1 MSILNAIREKSIEAR
16 KAKDSLASSL
26 LVTLLSEVSIVG
38 KNAGRETTDAEA
50 IAVVKKFISNNR
62 ETMNIVLHTDE
73 ARANLLAREISIL
86 EQFLPKQLTTD
97 ELDVEARK
105 IVIELN
111 VSTPRDMGTVM
122 KVLKER
128 FEGTYD
134 AKVASDI
141 VKKLLA

>member
-16 KAKDSLASSL
+16 KLGDRLASSL
-26 LVTLLSEVSIVG
+26 LVTLLSEVSMVG

-50 IAVVKKFISNNR
+50 VAVVKKFINNNR
-62 ETMNIVLHTDE
+62 ETLGIVLHLDQT
-73 ARANLLAREISIL
+73 RADLIANEIAIL
-86 EQFLPKQLTTD
+86 EQFLPKQLTAD
-97 ELDVEARK
+97 ELEVEARK

-128 FEGTYD
+128 FDGTYD
-134 AKVASDI
+134 AKSASDI

>member
-1 MSILNAIREKSIEAR
+1 MSILSAIREKSIEAR

-50 IAVVKKFISNNR
+50 IAVVKKFISNSR
-62 ETMNIVLHTDE
+62 ETLGIVLHLDE
-73 ARANLLAREISIL
+73 ARSNLIAHEIAIL
-86 EQFLPKQLTTD
+86 EQFLPKQLSVD
-97 ELDVEARK
+97 ELDVEVRK
-105 IVIELN
+105 IVVELN

-134 AKVASDI
+134 AKSASDI

>member
-50 IAVVKKFISNNR
+50 VAVVKKFINNNR
-62 ETMNIVLHTDE
+62 ETLGIVPNLDE
-73 ARANLLAREISIL
+73 ARANLIAQEIAIL

-97 ELDVEARK
+97 ELDIEARK

-128 FEGTYD
+128 FDGTYD
-134 AKVASDI
+134 AKSASEI

>member
-50 IAVVKKFISNNR
+50 VAVVKKFINNNR
-62 ETMNIVLHTDE
+62 ETLGVVLHLDE
-73 ARANLLAREISIL
+73 QRANSIAQEITIL

-97 ELDVEARK
+97 ELDIEARK
-105 IVIELN
+105 IVVELN
-111 VSTPRDMGTVM
+111 VSTPRDMGAVM

-134 AKVASDI
+134 AKAASEI